1 MYNNKNELIVSN
13 TLLEI
18 GVQKPMGIEKLG
30 LPPQDITT
38 KSLFEA
44 IGEMRIVRE
53 TAETKPVRELESR
66 MKVLCST
73 WGTKTSEGVWVIDPS
88 LELQEDG
95 LDVKYGMCMQDLNNG
110 DVQVLLTMRPKE
122 SEKIDPVMAIV
133 NSRVRS
139 DVISDLNFERSL
151 SDAALI
157 VSAFEDMYKAKRD
170 EAERLRAERRANH
183 IRLAKAISGV
193 AAGVTVIGAP
203 VAWLTQRDTDAVFDA
218 KGYSLTDVN
227 SGKANEV
234 IVPKYSLDL
243 VTGKPVKVDDIP
255 EVGAVVV
262 GRDLKFRVDDGPRII
277 NIVVSS
283 EETPVNGQQYCEK
296 AEIVGPI
303 PEDSTLHAATYYP
316 TFETEVRTAEKP
328 LSNATVVFEPE
339 KRIVK
344 ACVNEFYPGTSKFAV
359 VFDLVNGK

>member
-1 MYNNKNELIVSN
+1 
-13 TLLEI
+13 
-18 GVQKPMGIEKLG
+18 MGIEKLG

-53 TAETKPVRELESR
+53 TAETKPVRALESR

-73 WGTKTSEGVWVIDPS
+73 WGTKTSEGVWAIDPS

-151 SDAALI
+151 NDAALI

-170 EAERLRAERRANH
+170 EAERLRAERMLKKTERRANH

-243 VTGKPVKVDDIP
+243 VNGKPVKVDDIP
-255 EVGAVVV
+255 EVGAVQL
-262 GRDLKFRVDDGPRII
+262 GRDLKFRVDDGPRNI

-303 PEDSTLHAATYYP
+303 PEGSTLHAATYYP
-316 TFETEVRTAEKP
+316 TFETKVSTAEKP

-344 ACVNEFYPGTSKFAV
+344 ACVNEFYPGTSKFSV